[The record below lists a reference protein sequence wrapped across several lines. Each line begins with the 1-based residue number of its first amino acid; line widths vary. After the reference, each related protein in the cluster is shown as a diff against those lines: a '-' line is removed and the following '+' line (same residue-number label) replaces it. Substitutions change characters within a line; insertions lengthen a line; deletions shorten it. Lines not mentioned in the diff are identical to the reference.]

1 MLKYMV
7 WRFTKVQMYLL
18 FSENP
23 TMRWKIRPNMN
34 LNGTNELTLS
44 EKLYFWFWKV
54 HIKSV

>member
-23 TMRWKIRPNMN
+23 PMRWKIRPNMN
-34 LNGTNELTLS
+34 LNGTNGLTLI
-44 EKLYFWFWKV
+44 EKLYFCNCEVTKRV
-54 HIKSV
+54 

>member
-23 TMRWKIRPNMN
+23 PMRWKIRPNMN
-34 LNGTNELTLS
+34 LNGTNGLTLS
-44 EKLYFWFWKV
+44 EKLYFCNPKL
-54 HIKSV
+54 